1 MFSMS
6 QCLSVMM
13 WWHTPAGM
21 GSTTMVVSD
30 CRLLMQST
38 GIASAEVVC
47 TDEMIWEVTRREKSG
62 ERRRDEEGWDEVTV
76 CHYEY

>member
-1 MFSMS
+1 MLYLVALERRHRMFSIS

-30 CRLLMQST
+30 CKLLMQST
-38 GIASAEVVC
+38 GIASAVVAC
-47 TDEMIWEVTRREKSG
+47 TDVMK
-62 ERRRDEEGWDEVTV
+62 
-76 CHYEY
+76 